1 MDVKSIAGDNYL
13 GGEDFTRS
21 LMTFF
26 LESHQLDPDSLD
38 SKTLSLIYT
47 QAERCKL
54 TLCNE
59 SAATMNVVIQN
70 QTYETSINR
79 GEFEKIVT
87 PLLLRLRYPIER
99 ALRDASL
106 NPNDLDAVIL
116 IGGATR
122 MPLVKSVISKMFGR
136 MPYANINPDE
146 TVALGAAIQVAL
158 KERNKALE
166 EVILTDVCP
175 YSLGTS
181 VVQEFGDGK
190 SESGYF
196 FPIIER
202 NTPIPVSKV
211 ERLYTVKDKQQFIT
225 IDVYQG
231 ENRRVVNNLK
241 LGELK
246 IKIPPAP
253 AGNESVDI
261 RYTYDINGILE
272 VEVISTSTGEKKR
285 TIIQQNA
292 GNLTDA
298 EIEKRLLELRDIKIH
313 PRDREENRLL
323 LAKCERLYEELL
335 GDERKKISILLQQF
349 ESVLTTQNDKK
360 IKEAS
365 SILKEHIE
373 SMERWANR

>member
-1 MDVKSIAGDNYL
+1 
-13 GGEDFTRS
+13 
-21 LMTFF
+21 
-26 LESHQLDPDSLD
+26 
-38 SKTLSLIYT
+38 
-47 QAERCKL
+47 
-54 TLCNE
+54 
-59 SAATMNVVIQN
+59 
-70 QTYETSINR
+70 
-79 GEFEKIVT
+79 
-87 PLLLRLRYPIER
+87 
-99 ALRDASL
+99 
-106 NPNDLDAVIL
+106 
-116 IGGATR
+116 
-122 MPLVKSVISKMFGR
+122 
-136 MPYANINPDE
+136 
-146 TVALGAAIQVAL
+146 
-158 KERNKALE
+158 
-166 EVILTDVCP
+166 
-175 YSLGTS
+175 
-181 VVQEFGDGK
+181 
-190 SESGYF
+190 
-196 FPIIER
+196 
-202 NTPIPVSKV
+202 TPIPVSKV